1 MMRSRTRAKPSSTPT
16 QLAIQLDLSARVPLS
31 DQIHRAITTA
41 ITSDVLTPGARL
53 PSWIDLASQLG
64 VARGT
69 VRRAYEKLLDAGMV
83 VASRASGTRVA
94 PRRQEPSPS
103 QQPTSQPAFMM
114 QYRELAAGNL
124 MFKMGVPAPD
134 CFPAKLFARIRAR
147 SIRAEAGLSANH
159 PDRRGEAELKREIA
173 VHLALA
179 RGLECSPDQIV
190 ITSGFAAGLALTLL
204 ALGLEGKKAWM
215 EDPGFP
221 LNRRALEL
229 GRLRLVPVP
238 VDEKGLVVEAG
249 LAVAPDA
256 ALALV
261 TPGQQAPTGWTL
273 SADRRAALLDWA
285 ARTGAFI
292 IEDDY
297 LSELQLNGRAAPA
310 LASLD
315 QAGSVIHIGS
325 FSKTL
330 SPTLRLGFLVA
341 PPRLAQRF
349 AECAACLIPAPG
361 NSIQL
366 AMAEFM
372 RDGHYMR
379 HLRRTKLTYA
389 ARAHALMDAFHARG
403 REVRQAGLAV
413 ILPLH
418 QGFDDVGL
426 AREALRYGLAPVPLS
441 PWQMAPADAP
451 PGLLLGVATAPQ
463 DRLDAACERL
473 LELIERRP

>member
-1 MMRSRTRAKPSSTPT
+1 M
-16 QLAIQLDLSARVPLS
+16 S

-41 ITSDVLTPGARL
+41 INNNVLSPGARL
-53 PSWIDLASQLG
+53 PSWVDLASQLG

-69 VRRAYEKLLDAGMV
+69 VRLAYEKLLDAELV
-83 VASRASGTRVA
+83 VASRASGTRVT
-94 PRRQEPSPS
+94 PRRHAAPAPMEPPPP
-103 QQPTSQPAFMM
+103 QPFMM
-114 QYRELAAGNL
+114 QYRELAAGNM

-147 SIRAEAGLSANH
+147 SIRAEAGLAANH
-159 PDRRGEAELKREIA
+159 PDRRGEGELKREIA

-179 RGLECSPDQIV
+179 RGFECSPDQIV

-204 ALGLEGKKAWM
+204 ALGLEGKTAWM

-221 LNRRALEL
+221 LSRRALEL
-229 GRLRLVPVP
+229 GRLKLVPVP
-238 VDEKGLVVEAG
+238 VDEEGLIVEAG
-249 LAVAPDA
+249 QAVAPDA

-261 TPGQQAPTGWTL
+261 TPGQQAPTGWPL
-273 SADRRAALLDWA
+273 SVARRAALLDWA
-285 ARTGAFI
+285 ARAGAFI

-315 QAGSVIHIGS
+315 QAGNVIHIGS
-325 FSKTL
+325 FSKTV

-341 PPRLAQRF
+341 PPGLAQRF

-379 HLRRTKLTYA
+379 HLRRTKTTYA
-389 ARAHALMDAFHARG
+389 ARARALIDAFSARG
-403 REVRQAGLAV
+403 RDIRQAGLAAIV
-413 ILPLH
+413 PL
-418 QGFDDVGL
+418 QNGFDDVAL
-426 AREALRYGLAPVPLS
+426 AREALRNSLAPVPLS
-441 PWQMAPADAP
+441 PWRMTTGDVPS
-451 PGLLLGVATAPQ
+451 GLLLGIPTAPQ
-463 DRLDAACERL
+463 DRLEAACERL
-473 LELIERRP
+473 IELIDRRS